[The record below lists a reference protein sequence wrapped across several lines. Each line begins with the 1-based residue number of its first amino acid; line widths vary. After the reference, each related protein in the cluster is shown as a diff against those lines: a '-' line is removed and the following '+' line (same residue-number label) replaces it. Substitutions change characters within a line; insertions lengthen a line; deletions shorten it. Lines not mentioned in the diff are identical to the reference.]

1 METPITKF
9 LQGVLVKSE
18 RILTLIKRDIWS
30 CVVINKLSVASLRIQ
45 LNTEHKNTNR
55 CVLETSESYI
65 LICIL
70 YIYMTGDISV
80 TGTADHWGASVF
92 TQWHLVRFL
101 LLNVH
106 FFLCQTLIC
115 LFVSFLLV
123 IILWRL
129 DETTWDKV
137 TIQNTSI

>member
-80 TGTADHWGASVF
+80 TGTANHWGASVF
-92 TQWHLVRFL
+92 TQWLLVRFV

-106 FFLCQTLIC
+106 FFFMSTIDLSLC
-115 LFVSFLLV
+115 LFSVGHYIV
-123 IILWRL
+123 
-129 DETTWDKV
+129 TTRWNDMR
-137 TIQNTSI
+137 